1 MIIAYTLLNQKKSDS
16 HLLQQ
21 LLSFDLKEMI
31 VLFNVTSTKK
41 WRCYDNNDDEETEKW
56 EFLELQILS
65 FQHYFFYIMK
75 LNRFQ
80 KIILISGIIAT
91 TAIVFK
97 MMSDKKNV
105 KKDEGPFIPTNE
117 WKEVLP
123 GQAVPKVVLYLRWL
137 FK

>member
-1 MIIAYTLLNQKKSDS
+1 
-16 HLLQQ
+16 
-21 LLSFDLKEMI
+21 
-31 VLFNVTSTKK
+31 
-41 WRCYDNNDDEETEKW
+41 
-56 EFLELQILS
+56 
-65 FQHYFFYIMK
+65 MK

-105 KKDEGPFIPTNE
+105 KKDVGPFIPTNE